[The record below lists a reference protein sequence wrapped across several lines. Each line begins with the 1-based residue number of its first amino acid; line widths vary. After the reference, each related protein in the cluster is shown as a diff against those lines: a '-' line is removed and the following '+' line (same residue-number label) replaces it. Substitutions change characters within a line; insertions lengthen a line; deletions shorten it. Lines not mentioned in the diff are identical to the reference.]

1 MITPS
6 HRLQRLPEG
15 VFQDLAI
22 AKGQRL
28 AAGDDVIDLSVG
40 SPDFAPPVH
49 AMAELAKY
57 AADPSQYGYAITAL
71 PAFQQAVAEFYQRY
85 DVSLDPQREVLQ
97 LAGSQEGLSHLALT
111 FINPGDLVLIPDPGY
126 PIYEA
131 GVRLAGG
138 DIMAIPVDPVTL
150 HPRLDDL
157 SVQDLQRAK
166 LMILNYPSNPTAGL
180 ATRAMFEHVVR
191 LAQEYDIF
199 IVHDF
204 AYSELIYDGNEAISI
219 LSIPGAKDVAI
230 EFNSLSKTYNLAGAR
245 IAYAVGNPTALD
257 CLRKLKSHMD
267 FGVFLPIQRA
277 AITALHEPWDG
288 YERQRI
294 AYAKRR
300 DAFCHALAD
309 MGWEVRKP
317 AATMFVWAKTPDDE
331 QSYPFALDL
340 LRATGVGVTPGI
352 AFGPHGEGYVRM
364 AFVHE
369 TDVLLEAARRIGE
382 WLKRR

>member
-6 HRLQRLPEG
+6 KRLQSLPEG
-15 VFQDLAI
+15 VFQDLAL

-28 AAGDDVIDLSVG
+28 AAGEDVIDLSVG
-40 SPDFAPPVH
+40 SPDFPPPAH
-49 AMAELAKY
+49 AIAELTKH
-57 AADPSQYGYAITAL
+57 AAETNQYGYAITAL
-71 PAFQQAVAEFYQRY
+71 PAFQEAVAAFYERY
-85 DVSLDPQREVLQ
+85 GVTLDPVHEVLQ

-138 DIMAIPVDPVTL
+138 EVMPIPVDPNTL

-157 SVQDLQRAK
+157 SRRDLERAK
-166 LMILNYPSNPTAGL
+166 MMILNYPSNPTAGL
-180 ATRAMFEHVVR
+180 ATREMFEHVVR
-191 LAQEYDIF
+191 LAHQHDIF

-204 AYSELIYDGNEAISI
+204 AYSELVFDGNEAISI

-277 AITALHEPWDG
+277 AIAALREPWDG

-294 AYAKRR
+294 AYMERR
-300 DAFCHALAD
+300 DAFCGALVET
-309 MGWEVRKP
+309 GWEVRKP
-317 AATMFVWAKTPDDE
+317 AATMFVWAKTPNGED
-331 QSYPFALDL
+331 SYPFALNL
-340 LRATGVGVTPGI
+340 LRATGIAVTPGI
-352 AFGPHGEGYVRM
+352 AFGPRGEGYVRM
-364 AFVHE
+364 AFVRDV
-369 TDVLLEAARRIGE
+369 DVLQEAARRIGA
-382 WLKRR
+382 WLKRH